1 MSDVIKSLNNIR
13 TLRAQAREYSLETLE
28 DILEKFEVIVNERRE
43 DESLAIA
50 HNSERLLRLEQYR
63 EMLIADGID
72 PNELLQSAVTDK
84 PVVKARRAARPAKYQ
99 YTDEKGENRT
109 WTGQG
114 RTPAVI
120 RNAIETEGKTL
131 EDFAL

>member
-50 HNSERLLRLEQYR
+50 QNSERLLRLEQYR

>member
-13 TLRAQAREYSLETLE
+13 TLRAQAKDYSIETLE
-28 DILEKFEVIVNERRE
+28 EMLEKLEVIVNERRE
-43 DESLAIA
+43 EESQAEA
-50 HNSERLLRLEQYR
+50 QNVEKLRKLEQYR
-63 EMLIADGID
+63 EMLMADGID
-72 PNELLQSAVTDK
+72 PNELLQVAEETKPAVKT
-84 PVVKARRAARPAKYQ
+84 RRAARPAKYQ
-99 YTDEKGENRT
+99 YTDEKGETRT

-120 RNAIETEGKTL
+120 RNAMESEGKSL